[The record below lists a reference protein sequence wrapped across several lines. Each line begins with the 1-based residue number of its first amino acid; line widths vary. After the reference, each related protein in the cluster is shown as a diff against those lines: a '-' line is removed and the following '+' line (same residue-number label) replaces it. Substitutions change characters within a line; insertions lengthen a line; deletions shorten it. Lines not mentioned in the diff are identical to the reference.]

1 MDNINFINGK
11 TLEGEQIT
19 FDGFRVESYA
29 IYDDEEEGLLVDLY
43 FKSGSLVTVFAY
55 ADEESESSEIVDSL
69 LECEMALKKNPE
81 LLVRNY
87 PCELIGCD
95 SSKNKEYF
103 FDGNSV
109 EYYTR
114 DECADEDLVELHFA
128 SGHVV
133 AVFNELDENLYPG
146 ESVETLVDGC
156 ICRYFDDDKYY
167 FNK

>member
-11 TLEGEQIT
+11 TQEGEQIT

-29 IYDDEEEGLLVDLY
+29 VYEDEEDGLLVDLY
-43 FKSGSLVTVFAY
+43 FKSGSLVTVYAY

-69 LECEMALKKNPE
+69 LECEMALKKDPG
-81 LLVRNY
+81 LIARNY

-95 SSKNKEYF
+95 SLKNKEYF

-146 ESVETLVDGC
+146 ESVETLVDDC
-156 ICRYFDDDKYY
+156 ICRYFKED
-167 FNK
+167 

>member
-1 MDNINFINGK
+1 MENINFIYGK

-29 IYDDEEEGLLVDLY
+29 VYEDEEDGLLVDLY
-43 FKSGSLVTVFAY
+43 FKSGSLVTVYAY

-81 LLVRNY
+81 LMVKNC

-95 SSKNKEYF
+95 SLKNKEYF

-146 ESVETLVDGC
+146 ESVETLVDDC
-156 ICRYFDDDKYY
+156 ICRYFKDEEE
-167 FNK
+167 